1 VSEARFE
8 TVAQV
13 SALAAGDIVPAR
25 VSGRDI
31 ILYRVGGAIRA
42 TERYC
47 LHQHA
52 DLADGIVSRGFLIC
66 SAHGW
71 RFDATTG
78 VHELSPE
85 TCLATYAVRVVGDEI
100 QVDPTPIRQGVP
112 RE

>member
-1 VSEARFE
+1 VSQARFE
-8 TVAQV
+8 TVARV
-13 SALAAGDIVPAR
+13 SALAPGDIVPAK
-25 VSGRDI
+25 VGGRDI
-31 ILYRVGGAIRA
+31 ILYRIGEAVHAA
-42 TERYC
+42 QRYC

-71 RFDATTG
+71 RYHAATG

-85 TCLATYAVRVVGDEI
+85 TCLATYAVRIVGDEI

>member
-1 VSEARFE
+1 VSDARFE
-8 TVAQV
+8 TVARM
-13 SALAAGDIVPAR
+13 SALAPGDILPAK
-25 VSGRDI
+25 VGGQDI
-31 ILYRVGGAIRA
+31 ILYRVGGAVRA
-42 TERYC
+42 AQRYC

-71 RFDATTG
+71 RYDATTG

-85 TCLATYAVRVVGDEI
+85 TCLSTFTVRVVGDEI
-100 QVDPTPIRQGVP
+100 QVDPTPIRQGVT